1 VRFHAL
7 QVLAAKLQVHL
18 TWLVVVRVHQL
29 LYAAPHRV
37 QLLPVAT
44 PHQAHQHAVNLLQH
58 LLHIAVA
65 HHQAARQ
72 LLAAP
77 LQVLHLLVVA
87 HHQAAQQ

>member
-1 VRFHAL
+1 MVPKKVFVRFHAL

-44 PHQAHQHAVNLLQH
+44 PHQAH
-58 LLHIAVA
+58 
-65 HHQAARQ
+65 
-72 LLAAP
+72 
-77 LQVLHLLVVA
+77 
-87 HHQAAQQ
+87 